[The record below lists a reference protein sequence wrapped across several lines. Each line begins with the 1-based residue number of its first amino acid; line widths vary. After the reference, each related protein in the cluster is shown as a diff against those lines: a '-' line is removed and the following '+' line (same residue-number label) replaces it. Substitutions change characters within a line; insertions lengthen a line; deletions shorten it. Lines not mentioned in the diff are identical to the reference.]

1 MANKGPAY
9 GFSREIQNRI
19 DQKYDQEL
27 ESLLTDWLMLQCAEK
42 MKDITRPASGKLA
55 FQTWLKDGVLLCH
68 LINSL
73 SSDGL
78 AVKRVAHH
86 EMVFRQM
93 EQISQF
99 LRAAE
104 SYGVGKTDLF
114 QTVDLF
120 EGKDLASVQRSLMA
134 LGNIAVTKGDGKYRG
149 DPMWFRKKAQENPRE
164 FSNDQLR
171 QGQNVISLQYGS
183 NQGASQAG
191 MTGYG
196 QQRQIIN

>member
-1 MANKGPAY
+1 MANKGPSY
-9 GFSREIQNRI
+9 GFSREVQNRI

-27 ESLLTDWLMLQCAEK
+27 ESLLTDWLMVQCAEK
-42 MKDITRPASGKLA
+42 MKDITKPASGKPA
-55 FQTWLKDGVLLCH
+55 FQAWLKDGVLLCH

-78 AVKRVAHH
+78 AIKRVAHH

-104 SYGVGKTDLF
+104 AYGVGKTDLF

-120 EGKDLASVQRSLMA
+120 EG
-134 LGNIAVTKGDGKYRG
+134 N
-149 DPMWFRKKAQENPRE
+149 
-164 FSNDQLR
+164 
-171 QGQNVISLQYGS
+171 
-183 NQGASQAG
+183 
-191 MTGYG
+191 
-196 QQRQIIN
+196 